1 MRTGAKLGQA
11 VAYGMV
17 DVHGLAESRL
27 RADAQRYTRNRR
39 TLVDALDQAHGPL
52 SLPQLLQRHRQLAQ
66 SSAYRNLAILEAAG
80 VVHRIVTSD
89 GFARFELA
97 QELTEHHHHHRVC
110 SVCGLVEDFTLPAA
124 LEETLEKS
132 LRRVGTKAAFRVTS
146 HQLDLIG
153 VCANCE

>member
-1 MRTGAKLGQA
+1 
-11 VAYGMV
+11 VI

-27 RADAQRYTRNRR
+27 RTDGQRYTRNRR
-39 TLVDALDQAHGPL
+39 ALVEALDQADGPM

-66 SSAYRNLAILEAAG
+66 SSAYRNLAILEGAG

-97 QELTEHHHHHRVC
+97 QDLTAHHHHRIC
-110 SVCGLVEDFTLPAA
+110 STCGSVEDVTLPDA
-124 LEETLEKS
+124 LEATLEEA
-132 LRRVGTKAAFRVTS
+132 LRRVATRSRFRAPS

-153 VCANCE
+153 MCRACG